1 MSDATTEPKPA
12 DGGALTAPA
21 TTPED
26 DSKSKLR
33 QQLSEYG
40 TEIKKLQAELG
51 KYTSAEKAKADEE
64 AKQRGEYEKLI
75 ADRDVRLKEMADIV
89 TAKERALIAAEVKG
103 QLAGLN
109 KLELAGALASLP
121 SDLAAD
127 KVGEWV
133 ETFKAENK
141 DLFTKAP
148 VGVGAG
154 AAGEPH
160 RGTVAGDWKTIEQV
174 ANTSPDPAQ
183 RKQARAQLTAYYQQ
197 HGRMPG

>member
-1 MSDATTEPKPA
+1 MSENTTEPKPA
-12 DGGALTAPA
+12 EGGAPTAPA

-26 DSKSKLR
+26 DSKNKLR
-33 QQLSEYG
+33 AQLSEYG

-51 KYTSAEKAKADEE
+51 KYTNAEKQKAEEE

-75 ADRDVRLKEMADIV
+75 SDRDAKLKEMADTV
-89 TAKERALIAAEVKG
+89 ATKERALIAAEVKG

-109 KLELAGALASLP
+109 KLELAGALASMP
-121 SDLAAD
+121 ADLAAD

-133 ETFKAENK
+133 ELFKAENK

-160 RGTVAGDWKTIEQV
+160 RGQPNSDLRSRLQSD
-174 ANTSPDPAQ
+174 NPAIKRAAAVEEAQ
-183 RKQARAQLTAYYQQ
+183 QLATGQLQPGWDRK
-197 HGRMPG
+197 